1 MTRRRV
7 PWIAAATMLVAGMA
21 VPLHAEAPRG
31 FTSLFDGK
39 SLKGWRGDPT
49 LWSVRDGAI
58 TGGSDQPI
66 PKMSFLINDRV
77 YSDFELHLRF
87 RFEKDGNS
95 GVQFRSAVSDTG
107 PHMVAGY
114 QANVVPPDQLVRYAM
129 LYDNL
134 GRNEIGLLSE
144 KVEIGV
150 ADGKTSRTIKASVN
164 PVAALLAGY
173 RPYPQWNDYVVIAYG
188 DRIVH
193 AINGQ
198 LALDAVDK
206 DPKGARSGIFALQ
219 LDFGKPMRVQFKDIA
234 VKRLKAPP
242 RIDGRFVSTPGAPE
256 TTPAIPK
263 RPPKP
268 PQ

>member
-1 MTRRRV
+1 MHFRQTL
-7 PWIAAATMLVAGMA
+7 AASLLFATILAAPVQAGTTK
-21 VPLHAEAPRG
+21 G

-39 SLKGWRGDPT
+39 SLKGWRGDPA

-58 TGGSDQPI
+58 TGGSEQPI

-77 YSDFELHLRF
+77 YSDFELHLKF

-107 PHMVAGY
+107 PYMVAGY

-144 KVEIGV
+144 KVEIGI
-150 ADGKTSRTIKASVN
+150 ADGKTSRKIEASVN
-164 PVAALLAGY
+164 RVATLLAGY
-173 RPYPQWNDYVVIAYG
+173 RPYPQWNDYVVIAHG
-188 DRIVH
+188 DRIIH

-206 DPKGARSGIFALQ
+206 DPKAARSGIFALQ
-219 LDFGKPMRVQFKDIA
+219 LDFGKPMRVQFKDIE
-234 VKRLKAPP
+234 VKPLKAAPNLK
-242 RIDGRFVSTPGAPE
+242 GRFATTPGAPE

>member
-1 MTRRRV
+1 MKPHWTV
-7 PWIAAATMLVAGMA
+7 AAALLLATAMVAPAQAGTTK
-21 VPLHAEAPRG
+21 G

-39 SLKGWRGDPT
+39 SLKGWRGDPA

-58 TGGSDQPI
+58 IGGSEQPI

-77 YSDFELHLRF
+77 YSDFELHLKF

-95 GVQFRSAVSDTG
+95 GVQFRSAISDTG
-107 PHMVAGY
+107 PYMVAGY

-144 KVEIGV
+144 RVEIGV
-150 ADGKTSRTIKASVN
+150 TDGKTSRTIAASVN
-164 PVAALLAGY
+164 PVATLLAGY
-173 RPYPQWNDYVVIAYG
+173 RPYPQWNDYVVIAHG
-188 DRIVH
+188 DRIIH

-206 DPKGARSGIFALQ
+206 DPKAARSGIFALQ
-219 LDFGKPMRVQFKDIA
+219 LDFGKPMRVQFKDIE
-234 VKRLKAPP
+234 VKPLKSAPKLK
-242 RIDGRFVSTPGAPE
+242 GRFATTPGVPE
-256 TTPAIPK
+256 TTAAIPR